1 MVSVSDKCKRALVS
15 LIRSLAL
22 FHQVVTS
29 VTRDSVDVDVRK
41 AYRTL
46 SKKTHP
52 DHGGHVQDQ
61 QRLNAA
67 YEEWCDA
74 AFQKTST
81 KQRGKN
87 KAKGASVPAL
97 LPTQGGEVC
106 LVWIAGR
113 TCRRLGQFFGSVR
126 PLSCFC
132 KELCTGLVRHT
143 VDSHS
148 GNQRRQQTPHA
159 SHDAV
164 HHPKKQE
171 LVGLLL

>member
-22 FHQVVTS
+22 FHQVVTT

-67 YEEWCDA
+67 YKEWYTGHRRPIA
-74 AFQKTST
+74 AETYAQAGYNCSLLAETGGGTSH
-81 KQRGKN
+81 
-87 KAKGASVPAL
+87 
-97 LPTQGGEVC
+97 TQDIEDN
-106 LVWIAGR
+106 L
-113 TCRRLGQFFGSVR
+113 
-126 PLSCFC
+126 
-132 KELCTGLVRHT
+132 
-143 VDSHS
+143 
-148 GNQRRQQTPHA
+148 
-159 SHDAV
+159 
-164 HHPKKQE
+164 
-171 LVGLLL
+171 